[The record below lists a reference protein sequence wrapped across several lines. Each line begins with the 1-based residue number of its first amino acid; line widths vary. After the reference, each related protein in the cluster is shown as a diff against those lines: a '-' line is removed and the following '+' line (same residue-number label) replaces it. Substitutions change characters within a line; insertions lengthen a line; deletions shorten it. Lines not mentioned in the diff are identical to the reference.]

1 MSTALRFDPLTPE
14 MLADPYPVLRQL
26 REQEPVHR
34 SDAIG
39 GWVLTRYDDV
49 LAALR
54 DPRLSADRITP
65 YMNRLTEEK
74 RAQQSAIGSL
84 GHWMV
89 FTDPPDHTRLRSL
102 VTKAFT
108 PRVVEG
114 LRGYIQQV
122 VDELLDAVQAR
133 GEMDVIAD
141 FAYPLPAT
149 VIATMI
155 GAPPE
160 DRDKF
165 REWSDGLAEFVGGA
179 LGASDR
185 REHAQ
190 QCLSE
195 LSAYFREII
204 EQRRAHPRD
213 DLMSGLIA
221 AHDAQ
226 DKLTEDELVAT
237 CVLLR
242 FAGHETTTNLIG
254 SGLLALLR
262 TPEQLSLLRED
273 PSLIVSAVEE
283 FLRYDGP
290 VQAAARVALESVEV
304 SGTVIPKGHRV
315 FPLLTAA
322 DRDPAHFAEPDRLE
336 ITREPNRHLAFGY
349 GIHFCIGAP
358 LARLEAQLAINTLLR
373 RAPELRLSDDEPAW
387 KETFLLRGLKSLAV
401 AF

>member
-1 MSTALRFDPLTPE
+1 MSTAIRYDPLTPE
-14 MLADPYPVLRQL
+14 MLADPYPVPHQL

-65 YMNRLTEEK
+65 YMNRLSEER
-74 RAQQSAIGSL
+74 RAHQSAIGSL

-102 VTKAFT
+102 VMKAFT

-114 LRGYIQQV
+114 LRGYVQQV
-122 VDELLDAVQAR
+122 VDELLDAVQTR

-190 QCLSE
+190 RCLGE
-195 LSAYFREII
+195 LTAYFHRIV
-204 EQRRAHPRD
+204 EQRRAAPRD
-213 DLMSGLIA
+213 DLISGLIA
-221 AHDAQ
+221 ARDEGE
-226 DKLTEDELVAT
+226 KLSEEELVAT
-237 CVLLR
+237 CVLLL

-262 TPEQLSLLRED
+262 NPDQLRMLRDD
-273 PSLIVSAVEE
+273 PSLIQGAVEE

-290 VQAAARVALESVEV
+290 VQAAARVVLEEIEV
-304 SGTVIPKGHRV
+304 GGVRIGKGERV
-315 FPLLTAA
+315 FPLITAA
-322 DRDPAHFAEPDRLE
+322 DRDPAHFPEPDSLD
-336 ITREPNRHLAFGY
+336 ITRRENRHLAFGY

-358 LARLEAQLAINTLLR
+358 LARLEAQIALKTLLR
-373 RAPELRLSDDEPAW
+373 RMSNLRLQTDAPPW
-387 KETFLLRGLKSLAV
+387 KETFLLRGLKALPV
-401 AF
+401 RF